1 MDWFTGIASFF
12 TIWWVVIFVTLPLG
26 VRSQAEAGGGPE
38 GSDPGAP
45 VRPDLKRKMLLTTG
59 ISAVVWLILAA
70 IIEFRLI
77 SFDW

>member
-26 VRSQAEAGGGPE
+26 VRSQAEAGGAPE

-45 VRPDLKRKMLLTTG
+45 VKPDLKRKMLLTTG
-59 ISAVVWLILAA
+59 ISALVWLVLAA

>member
-26 VRSQAEAGGGPE
+26 VRSQAEAGGRPE

-45 VRPDLKRKMLLTTG
+45 VKPDLKRKMLLTTG
-59 ISAVVWLILAA
+59 ISAVVWLIVAA